1 MIRRCL
7 ETAFKELGVTLKVV
21 KSDGEFENADVKSFD
36 IIVLDP
42 WTWAAKGNTYTYST
56 IFILLTT
63 HFPLLILSI
72 NKY

>member
-42 WTWAAKGNTYTYST
+42 WTWAAKGNTYTVQYNLYFANNSFSPSHP
-56 IFILLTT
+56 IY
-63 HFPLLILSI
+63 
-72 NKY
+72 K